1 MNYIPYGKQSL
12 NEEDIEA
19 VIEVLK
25 SDLITQGPRV
35 EKFERTVADYCG
47 AKYAVAVSNGT
58 AALHLACLAA
68 GLAKGNTLWT
78 SPNTFVASANCA
90 LYCGASPDFVDISPI
105 TYNMDENLLGKKLLK
120 AEKNDKIPHIV
131 IPVHFS
137 GQSCDMEKI
146 YYLSRKYNFVVI
158 EDACHAIGGSYKNS
172 KIGSCRFSDMAVF
185 SFHPVKIITSGEGGM
200 ILTNRK
206 DYYDKLVLYRTHGI
220 IKDSQFM
227 ESPTEGVWYYQQ
239 VALGM
244 NYRITDIQAALGLSQ
259 LKRIDDF
266 VSRRQEIAARYD
278 NLLEGLPLKIP
289 VRQSYSHSAFHLY
302 VVQLELENIKLSR
315 RMLFERIRNDGI
327 SLNVHYIPVHLQPY
341 YRRLGFKESDFPHAE
356 QYYKQAA
363 TLPIYFDMTDN
374 DQVRVVE
381 SLKGALL

>member
-1 MNYIPYGKQSL
+1 
-12 NEEDIEA
+12 
-19 VIEVLK
+19 
-25 SDLITQGPRV
+25 
-35 EKFERTVADYCG
+35 
-47 AKYAVAVSNGT
+47 
-58 AALHLACLAA
+58 
-68 GLAKGNTLWT
+68 
-78 SPNTFVASANCA
+78 

-105 TYNMDENLLGKKLLK
+105 TYNMDENLLEEKLVK
-120 AEKNDKIPHIV
+120 AEKNDKLPQIV

-146 YYLSRKYNFVVI
+146 YYLSQKYKFVVI

-220 IKDSQFM
+220 VKDPQLM

-239 VALGM
+239 VELGM

-289 VRQSYSHSAFHLY
+289 VRQAYSHSAFHLY
-302 VVQLELENIKLSR
+302 VIQLELEDIKLSR
-315 RMLFERIRNDGI
+315 RMLFERIRADGV

-363 TLPIYFDMTDN
+363 TLPIYFGMTDN
-374 DQVRVVE
+374 DQDRVVD
-381 SLKGALL
+381 SFKRALL

>member
-1 MNYIPYGKQSL
+1 MNYIPYGRQSIS
-12 NEEDIEA
+12 EQDIEA

-35 EKFERTVADYCG
+35 EKFEKTVADYCG

-68 GLAKGNTLWT
+68 GLTKGNTLWT

-105 TYNMDENLLGKKLLK
+105 TYNMDEDLLEKKLVK
-120 AEKNDKIPHIV
+120 AEKNDKLPQIV

-146 YYLSRKYNFVVI
+146 YYLSKKYKFVVI

-172 KIGSCRFSDMAVF
+172 KIGSCQFSDMAVF

-220 IKDSQFM
+220 VKDPRFM

-239 VALGM
+239 VELGM

-259 LKRIDDF
+259 LRRIDDF

-289 VRQSYSHSAFHLY
+289 VRQSYSQSAFHIY
-302 VVQLELENIKLSR
+302 VIQLDIENIKLSR
-315 RMLFERIRNDGI
+315 RVLFERIRVDGV
-327 SLNVHYIPVHLQPY
+327 SMNVHYIPVHLQPY
-341 YRRLGFKESDFPHAE
+341 YRRLGFKESDFPNAE

-374 DQVRVVE
+374 DQDRVVD
-381 SLKGALL
+381 SLKRALL

>member
-1 MNYIPYGKQSL
+1 MNYIPYGKHSISEQ
-12 NEEDIEA
+12 DIQA

-35 EKFERTVADYCG
+35 EKFERAVADYCG

-68 GLAKGNTLWT
+68 GLTEGNTLWT

-105 TYNMDENLLGKKLLK
+105 TYNMDENLLEKKLLK
-120 AEKNDKIPHIV
+120 AEKNDKIPQIV

-137 GQSCDMEKI
+137 GKSCDMEKI
-146 YYLSRKYNFVVI
+146 YYLSKKYNFVVI
-158 EDACHAIGGSYKNS
+158 EDASHAIGGSYKNS

-220 IKDSQFM
+220 VKDPQFM

-302 VVQLELENIKLSR
+302 VVQLDLENIKLSR
-315 RMLFERIRNDGI
+315 RMLFERIRDDGI

-374 DQVRVVE
+374 DQVRVVD
-381 SLKGALL
+381 SLKRALL